1 MTDTHIE
8 SLYQE
13 ACSALKARDYEY
25 AIELL
30 KRILVVDENYKDTS
44 RLLEKAVRLRKLRWY
59 KNPRLWGV
67 LGLAVVFVL
76 GIVIAPKIGS
86 LFAGPAPTN
95 TLSPTGTNTALPTS
109 SPTVTPTRSPH
120 PTSTATPIPAWVAD
134 FAQPILDAIANRP
147 PNYKQDFSNT
157 SSNWDGEIADWHFA
171 EITNGALVQ
180 TIPSTQPNARIYI
193 PCCYSYQNVVFT
205 IDVNISGTRGGS
217 LVEINFEKSQ
227 MINASLLFEI
237 KNDGRWFTYD
247 DGNHLD
253 NGQQQISNPE
263 KVTIMLIFNKE
274 KYAFYINDIPIS
286 YGNHSAEKVRTS
298 ISFRV
303 WSDGAATAIGKF
315 DNINIWSLDGI
326 QNLP

>member
-1 MTDTHIE
+1 MTDSHLE

-13 ACSALKARDYEY
+13 AKSALKARDYEY

-30 KRILVVDENYKDTS
+30 KRVLVVDENYKDTS
-44 RLLEKAVRLRKLRWY
+44 RLLEKAVRVRRLRWY
-59 KNPRLWGV
+59 KNPRLWGA

-76 GIVIAPKIGS
+76 GIVIAPRIGG
-86 LFAGPAPTN
+86 LFASPAPTN
-95 TLSPTGTNTALPTS
+95 TISRTLTNTALPTS
-109 SPTVTPTRSPH
+109 SPTVTPTSTPR
-120 PTSTATPIPAWVAD
+120 PTPTATPIPAWVVD

-193 PCCYSYQNVVFT
+193 PCCYSYKNIVFT
-205 IDVNISGTRGGS
+205 IDVNISGIRRES
-217 LVEINFEKSQ
+217 ALEINFEQSQ
-227 MINASLLFEI
+227 MDNASLIFEL
-237 KNDGRWFTYD
+237 KNDGRWFIYE
-247 DGNHLD
+247 DGNNID
-253 NGQQQISNPE
+253 NGQQQISNTE

-286 YGNHSAEKVRTS
+286 YGNYSPEKVRTS

>member
-1 MTDTHIE
+1 LAIKRDNIKPGQSIMTDTHIE

-30 KRILVVDENYKDTS
+30 KRILVVEENYKDTF
-44 RLLEKAVRLRKLRWY
+44 RLLAKAVRLRKLRWY

-109 SPTVTPTRSPH
+109 SPTATPTRSPH
-120 PTSTATPIPAWVAD
+120 PTSTVTTIPAWVAD

-147 PNYKQDFSNT
+147 
-157 SSNWDGEIADWHFA
+157 
-171 EITNGALVQ
+171 
-180 TIPSTQPNARIYI
+180 
-193 PCCYSYQNVVFT
+193 
-205 IDVNISGTRGGS
+205 
-217 LVEINFEKSQ
+217 
-227 MINASLLFEI
+227 
-237 KNDGRWFTYD
+237 
-247 DGNHLD
+247 
-253 NGQQQISNPE
+253 
-263 KVTIMLIFNKE
+263 
-274 KYAFYINDIPIS
+274 PIS

-315 DNINIWSLDGI
+315 DNISVWNLDSI
-326 QNLP
+326 PNLL

>member
-13 ACSALKARDYEY
+13 AKSALKARDYEY

-30 KRILVVDENYKDTS
+30 KRVLVVDENYKDTS

-67 LGLAVVFVL
+67 LGLVVVFVL
-76 GIVIAPKIGS
+76 GIVIAPRIGS
-86 LFAGPAPTN
+86 LFASPVPTN
-95 TLSPTGTNTALPTS
+95 TLSPILTNTALPTS
-109 SPTVTPTRSPH
+109 SPTAT
-120 PTSTATPIPAWVAD
+120 PTSTPRPTPTATSIPAWVAD
-134 FAQPILDAIANRP
+134 FAQPILDVIANRP
-147 PNYKQDFSNT
+147 PNYMQNFSNT

-180 TIPSTQPNARIYI
+180 TIPSTQPNARIFI
-193 PCCYSYQNVVFT
+193 PCCYSYQNIVFT
-205 IDVNISGTRGGS
+205 IDVNISEIRIES
-217 LVEINFEKSQ
+217 LVEINFEQSQ
-227 MINASLLFEI
+227 MDNASLIFEL
-237 KNDGRWFTYD
+237 KNDGRWFIYE
-247 DGNHLD
+247 DGNNID
-253 NGQQQISNPE
+253 NGQQQISNKE

-286 YGNHSAEKVRTS
+286 CGNHSPKKVRTS